1 MERIKQKLLTIILI
15 VIVGIVGYQA
25 YVMAAETYGRWAGAR
40 VPFYSNGVRIYCREH
55 HNGWAYG
62 SGADTGNTYQCTGE
76 YRTLD
81 HGANGFAYYVS
92 RVGFAQGGGYA
103 DSVQTLIWNNSGAS
117 QGSTILNMNSNF
129 VGWFEGYNGINFGN
143 IGASNENLKDGD
155 PGYTTMLTKN
165 ETTLSS
171 YVSDYTTKVAE
182 IFPDNFFSKTYVN
195 NGKNYVPAESSQTQN
210 TNDFIENEFETS
222 KEELKKIDDK
232 YFPLIN
238 ISNDKNTNKKTYDY
252 NTFRNIIDQKQ
263 IDWKNITTAEK
274 EKLIEDCLKDFGVYW
289 IPEEENEKSQI
300 GTKIMQEVRELL
312 SSPNIKET
320 LKNEYKVDEKE
331 IDEIANKIEFIKEEL
346 KVKNFLKSD
355 EGLKETTSGEY
366 AWNVYEENIA
376 VPEAER
382 SNNKDKIS
390 EMENFAKLALKCSA
404 MNGTG
409 YDVPSIQTDNGNI
422 VAGASSTDA
431 TNMLQM
437 PKETVYK
444 DGMDDSRLWY
454 YMYYLLDKTK
464 IVDKY
469 DEKTIKDMQQKFPK
483 ADQEEIREK
492 RVFEYAEATAY
503 AIAEQGAVTQVIED
517 YIATKCTS
525 QMTTSGNIADIEV
538 EEIDLFLKH
547 NKAAESTELKNA
559 KEDLKQHRDFT
570 NLNDDDWDSVVN
582 DIEKI
587 LKNEA
592 FKSELKD
599 ELGNNSNVPY
609 NDKTIHDEAE
619 NIAYEIQQQQ
629 YDGASEDSD
638 KITEISFEEY
648 KYLYELFK
656 LYQHFYNMDKAGN
669 SNEIKNYSNGTN
681 VEKLEKHLNTYWDDG
696 IGSLYR
702 EQNEKGEWVNKTKL
716 VATHKWGEV
725 KTEVKTNVYGEKVII
740 YTNTNI
746 NRSSTE
752 GLEGKNDKGGATL
765 WKYVED
771 DDITKDGKIEPK
783 TETLK
788 DAQGKE
794 QKYYTGSGFYYED
807 DQNATVA
814 LFDGLLCMQENS
826 GSANC
831 IGTNNNHVKDEEI
844 LKKYA
849 EYFYNNAH
857 PTAGKTGG
865 WGTELCKIIDDR
877 YKDLADIIRNPFE
890 QYEDGTY
897 KHPEIVELLK
907 TVKFGGTAGDKAG
920 KDITS
925 QDYLQANL
933 YDRLQVIF
941 TAYEKQV
948 KKIAGETTAAEA
960 LWGDGSFNLVNLG
973 ERDSLDIRY
982 STTTW
987 EAARVYQWL
996 KKVPNPTT
1004 EPGVT
1009 NMDKIAGQVKVDDS
1023 NANVY
1028 IDSAKGKYLIGPYT
1042 LNYATITLNNEQI
1055 LGVQGFDLKLDILKK
1070 DGTTE
1075 TKTLTR
1081 GDGAD
1086 QYKLVT
1092 KDNSTKKVKVGGKI
1106 VSVPKSGSPFYIELD
1121 KSVKGNGEIL
1131 TENDTFSFSLDY
1143 KFLDKIEAVVHFLR
1157 DCTRSNDAA
1166 NPTSPDWQ
1174 WSSSHPQ
1181 RLVAITFSQTWDEEK
1196 FSTETKTREYDF
1208 KLRKID
1214 KDTRVGVND
1223 GKFVAAAKYKNVK
1236 TGNTAYFDL
1245 ETRTQNLGS
1254 NFSDVVNKAK
1264 QGQAKTYISASQPE
1278 GDGWILW
1285 NDIPDSI
1292 AEIERDEKG
1301 NAVLSSME
1309 DKQWTLECVEVQE
1322 TEAPNGY
1329 RIPTKEELEIPEG
1342 YNTQD
1347 NVNNSYTISI
1357 PKNSSRE
1364 LTWAEPSVPKEYN
1377 IPFKKIDNKQQAIK
1391 NLNLEYW
1398 FADLTVDYGSWASQ
1412 DWKYGP
1418 GKRHT
1423 VNTGDSG
1430 KANFVNDMYGD
1441 AILLVIEEKPTGGY
1455 GYQYFKK
1462 IAIVYSATRGTDSAN
1477 IKFLNYSDISK
1488 NETAK
1493 KNLDN
1498 WINKEE
1504 KVEIDKHTWSNGV
1517 LFIED
1522 KSGNV
1527 TDATNKVTT
1536 KEGKGIYL
1544 NSKTTQQEVNGEL
1557 ITITNDEIPPYDLE
1571 LFKFETGGEYNTNL
1585 AGTKFRVSITI
1596 GANKEA
1602 AYEKEIEVKEIDENG
1617 KKVYVAKADG
1627 IRVYGDNLALHI
1639 QETYTKPGFESK
1651 LTVKTIALIYKAE
1664 VENGKAKL
1672 TILENT
1678 PNEKVF
1684 VSDTSKLPDGLK
1696 GGSAITIN
1704 NNSSI
1709 HIGIDNTPVP
1719 HYLKFFKVDDNGKPL
1734 EGATF
1739 TLANKNPT
1747 EEGFDDSN
1755 ILGTATSGKDGYME
1769 FAVPSEAKG
1778 ASKDYTLYLY
1788 EESSGEG
1795 HLYSDTNKEHP
1806 ITIKYSYVAGADSIT
1821 NLSIM
1826 HNGQNLASN
1835 NTTLHCQQ
1843 EEQTKED
1850 GTKVTVNS
1858 MKNNGYIFDFGKLNE
1873 IFKLINKAVPY
1884 SLEWEKVEDTT
1895 DTPLGNAKFEVSIV
1909 QGIGSDKNNENK
1921 TDVIKEIAE
1930 SLNNGNSDN
1939 ILRKGISFAQY
1950 KNGDNKADIK
1960 NLGRIQ
1966 GEGEQA
1972 KQQGQN
1978 IVSSDEENTR
1988 GKVSVDNIVTYG
2000 DCYAFIKEVQ
2010 TDGTHQLIPDIIIV
2024 HYTIKEGETTP
2035 TWLDDIYVYT
2045 PASNGQEA
2053 TVKSYSRKA
2062 GTITYTDSNS
2072 KVYEN
2077 VSKEGN
2083 TLKIIN
2089 NKAPYALEINKIN
2102 ALSNTGIQNVQF
2114 EAIIR
2119 HKDKNGDPKEI
2130 PLATTV
2136 EDGKITIKDIFEY
2149 SENDDDLI
2157 TLELYEK
2164 VPEGFLGYDK
2174 AGKHK
2179 LLFVA
2184 DYIKKA
2190 PAGDEGKLIQ
2200 KSGYVVL
2207 VNTEKTEENNVENF
2221 IKIAGDKTS
2230 EKFAFT
2236 ISEEGQGDNNS
2247 STHTV
2252 TVPNI
2257 PTYSLQ
2263 AIKKELFNGV
2273 LMDVDPTGI
2282 KFTGKIRKGGIDNGN
2297 GEILQYGQPYT
2308 GTEELDPSKFTVEL
2322 KKIDKNNGNIIV
2334 VSADGIDT
2342 HSEFF
2347 DENGKL
2353 KDNTQP
2359 QTFTL
2364 VLEEEGTGKY
2374 AIEHPIEIEYT
2385 CQPNATDGTWTT
2397 EYKKVKFDGK
2407 TKEITKDEQGAT
2419 TVLIDSYELVIM
2431 VDKDGHLILVNIPKF
2446 EPIQILLQKKDEDG
2460 NLVDGITFK
2469 GSIEELGGKYKDGE
2483 ITIKGEENHKQEF
2496 EATTGTETAPDGN
2509 QYNGVAVIKDVKLS
2523 GNVKLTITE
2532 EKWAEDA
2539 QNKTP
2544 LDFPKGPIEITGLYI
2559 EEYKQDN
2566 VTYRKLTVPNGKLKV
2581 KVGEN
2586 GEEKEIDINNPKSSE
2601 ESDFDI
2607 TFSTDKNVTTFYITN
2622 KYKRYNLADN
2632 DEDQDDTPPP
2642 FPDKVIRDVQG
2653 NDTVYKNEDKRIQ
2666 FKGTI
2671 TDSNG
2676 EVLQEDVKVTFEKK
2690 ATQNGG
2696 SKVSIDA
2703 IGIKGSISGE
2713 GKEFK
2718 LVLNEN
2724 TGDEPITVI
2733 YTCTYDS
2740 SLELFTARI
2749 IGYEYKGVRYNKKEK
2764 PLESP
2769 IKADIVP
2776 GRVDDDGSLI
2786 NYNKLYIPITK
2797 YDEKGKLVNGVVFKG
2812 TIEYPKDEN
2821 GKPTKYG
2828 EDGKTAW
2835 EFETV
2840 TGGQYYNFEKAK
2852 METAPDG
2859 VAVIPV
2865 PYEMDGD
2872 FVVTITNEYWG
2883 TKDGDKWTTTKSES
2897 GMPEGQPYDLEFM
2910 TVDAEIKGFKVE
2922 KKTVDEWKTESKLL
2936 LNGKEVKYELKED
2949 AQQNE
2954 AINVAKYDYITVDED
2969 GHIKFVND
2977 EIRYNLDKSASPTT
2991 EDLFDGGKLWVS
3003 STGEV
3008 TQVKDGIYFTG
3019 YIKDKDGKILQQGQP
3034 TNVEQPDKNKF
3045 TVGLNSEGRITATG
3059 ILGEISGNQDTE
3071 FYFVL
3076 QELAGEKGQPLEIT
3090 VIYTSVYNKQN
3101 RTFDIKIKGYE
3112 YNGKRYNIEQNSNNN
3127 EQDKFEQIVAGHV
3140 WHKTTNT
3147 KTTTR
3152 YLINVLETSIPLM
3165 KYEEAKKSDGGQQIL
3180 RNGIQFTGKVEA
3192 VEEINGENGQNGYKV
3207 KQNTE
3212 GKEISQYFKVVTGE
3226 KQKDINGN
3234 NCKDPKT
3241 GIEYPAYDGVAT
3253 IYGITKDYVGKVRIT
3268 ITEEKWKDGKQL
3280 SADENDVNFVDDII
3294 EIIVDVKE
3302 EKEADGT
3309 KKLVVDY
3316 GQNLTWDTYSKNET
3330 TENSVSTTE
3339 GKELKDIVDEVI
3351 KSKNGSSKTTETYK
3365 TQTND
3370 EFTSALLDI
3379 DTYNNENKQDD
3390 VIGIKIVNEVKTYDI
3405 EIPKVVEKT
3414 ENGKKT
3420 YRALTPEEA
3429 AELRFTAKIYD
3440 STYQENGQ
3448 NNKPIQELD
3457 ENHVKVV
3464 VLDKEG
3470 NEIKAGEQKDSN
3482 NNNQE
3487 TKSVVRVSGIRGSI
3501 QGENLTL
3508 VLHEEESGGIQKI
3521 EKDIQ
3526 VTYKYTNNEADKDGK
3541 PELLTFKDPNVT
3553 SGNGNGIID
3562 VKQIDKQNGK
3572 EQYKETNDT
3581 KNPNL
3586 VVTDDGVAIV
3596 QKQKEATLV
3605 IKKVKKVKDAN
3616 GIEVEEPVSGIKFTI
3631 RVCGKCEHECD
3642 KDPEKCIC
3650 GNECDKC
3657 KTLEATSNGDGIAEF
3672 KGITETG
3679 DVKVVILKEEWA
3691 TENGV
3696 STEAEKAGNDKIEF
3710 IKEPVVISGIE
3721 IKKGT
3726 NSDGNNGNTNTVDY
3740 SKAKVE
3746 ESKTTEGE
3754 TDDKASSH
3762 VSIDKDFGMQIVFK
3776 NDTATYDLDVFDSK
3790 VTNYNGT
3797 IEKVLKDVTFEAVIT
3812 KHKEGAPDVTLSN
3825 DDSTF
3830 NLNDYYER
3838 NEKAQEKLQYIG
3850 PFGIDTDGKIK
3861 VKGIKGTIAK
3871 QVQANAEAQAQQAQ
3885 TNDAETNGTYDVI
3898 LREVSSNRSPN
3909 SEETT
3914 DGEKPEEIK
3923 RPIIKIVY
3931 EATCTTDEKG
3941 DCKFA
3946 TKVKEYIW
3954 KDGDK
3959 THKYSVPDKKETVE
3973 VEAADEEPAVNL
3985 QANGSVANGKTVE
3998 LKNSESFGEVL
4009 YIHENGKVSLINT
4022 EKYPVA
4028 INLKKV
4034 DSNGNPVSGIKF
4046 TGKVIA
4052 LLNATDETLI
4062 PKEEIT
4068 DPSEGK
4074 LKQKKIEFEFGENS
4088 NTDKQNTNSGITDT
4102 DGVAL
4107 LEIPEDEIFNYEGEI
4122 EVVITNEEWVESTNK
4137 PVLGFPKEPF
4147 AITGLTLKT
4156 DPQTHKSKIVYGDVK
4171 VEKCDDKGNK
4181 VENGESAY
4189 KDKVKTYSTEE
4200 GKATLGISVENPILD
4215 YDLDLG
4221 YKVLKHGD
4229 TIVPLKEGVGF
4240 KAEVFK
4246 TKPTE
4251 ENQKGD
4257 SQPEVVLN
4265 SQDGGIEIDATQGK
4279 ITAKGIK
4286 GDITGSGIQLV
4297 LTETSSEH
4305 NVKPMEI
4312 TIVYD
4317 YNPDGKPEEKPIIKE
4332 YKWKE
4337 KQENGE
4343 EKEITYKVPQ
4353 DGAKDETG
4361 EEAKNTQIGNMI
4373 YTNYNQSVGIINE
4386 VIPNPLDIQI
4396 EKIDSNGAT
4405 VAGIKFEGRIV
4416 ALDDQGQE
4424 RKDESG
4430 KTIEKK
4436 FTTTIT
4442 NEDGTTESLEW
4453 ITTDSEGIAR
4463 LHLTEE
4469 EVNQFAGKVKIEI
4482 SKEAWSTD
4490 ERDPLSVEPENRTPL
4505 DFIGGTVEITGKK
4518 IKVEADSTSSIEN
4531 DGEVTVKIKNG
4542 DTDVTEQY
4550 KDRVDAKAPG
4560 AISVSMK
4567 NNINR
4572 YNLMNIF
4579 DKKVIIVNNQEV
4591 AIPEGI
4597 EFTGKIFTDENTK
4610 YYYTDENNEKKEI
4623 DSSEYDVSVGFSQ
4636 TLEEL
4641 TGNNIDE
4648 NAQIK
4653 KGSISAAGINGNIV
4667 GANIKL
4673 IIPEQKTLDYIIP
4686 EKIIVE
4692 YDCSYHNGKFETKIN
4707 KRGLDKNNNDI
4718 IDSGEEITVEDNQE
4732 AVLQEEVV
4740 RTGVEIPIKKVD
4752 QQGNPVQGIKFTGY
4766 VISDSKNSKEEG
4778 VAFEVTTNE
4787 NGIATIELK
4796 ADYSDKNN
4804 IKDEIKDKNLLGH
4817 FNVVIEKEEWADNAE
4832 SVWRAIPGNEHRILR
4847 FVANNTTI
4855 QGFDM
4860 QEAISENAVI
4870 RTISFNEATC
4880 ENEHVNVDKNTV
4892 TVNVDNPDL
4901 TYDIPFIKTDEL
4913 ITEENKD
4920 KVNRLENIRFHAMI
4934 ESGND
4939 KQDFYPETGKDGM
4952 FTLDDIHVFSNG
4964 ETPVTLTLQELPADD
4979 LSVQILEKPIVVT
4992 YKTEV
4997 NYETGK
5003 VTIKDVKIV
5012 EDGIEKDADSVN
5024 NQATDEANN
5033 TDKTVDYMKVTFGE
5047 GEEAKEYNLFDIV
5060 NRPTI
5065 VITLDKKVRVN
5076 GNDDNNIKDVIEE
5089 IGFTGFVTTNPGKF
5103 GIQTTT
5109 DESGKIQYTVTK
5121 DTFEANL
5128 NPSMLKDN
5136 NSSDTI
5142 YFSGTTK
5149 NGKLEIPGIK
5159 FYDKQI
5165 YVIFKEYF
5173 INDKKPSSMKCSD
5186 EVMVASFNRKLGN
5199 KEATSTSS
5207 ENVTFTNM
5215 DPVNISI
5222 QVINEAIN
5230 YKVNLKKVD
5239 SDDKNRAVNYKNAKF
5254 TITLKELGEM
5264 NNTKEEYTES
5274 EDTVTL
5280 VFNGN
5285 GEINKDSSTKLP
5297 SKYIVGAELVTEN
5310 NGQKHISLEVNKF
5323 GDNLQLVVTEEQAP
5337 TGYDKYDGDIVIN
5350 YSTSDPGETQEK
5362 TNITVKGTVGQN
5374 ITTTTGSDNGELSL
5388 TFELPNAPSSYPL
5401 EFYKKSKD
5409 DSTNINGVHFQIL
5422 FMDKE
5427 GTRILED
5434 KGQIFTSVQGK
5445 VSIPNVDKYGT
5456 YYMIVKE
5463 TDTPEDV
5470 VRLEGYHIIEVTA
5483 NIGQKPILKYKGTF
5497 VEGENKNAIDN
5508 EEQIKQIL
5516 EKAKKH
5522 VENNFA
5528 GLTNN
5533 EGEVDENGIVTK
5545 EGFFVDNTNGAD
5557 KLYFTIKNE
5566 TSAKY
5571 DINISKK
5578 DKSDKNK
5585 NLSGAEFDLY
5595 LVKANEDYASSTN
5608 LLKYSDNPDENDRHK
5623 VTDSS
5628 GRISIK
5634 DLGYIEE
5641 HYSKNTY
5648 TEEEIKAIEN
5658 GTSSENLDD
5667 MLKLV
5672 LVETKPPKDYKSE
5685 FKRIEITYYT
5695 HDGKD
5700 IKIIKI
5706 EAFDE
5711 KGNKLN
5717 NVESNVNYVDKND
5730 KKESEINLEVYNT
5743 KKTEIP
5749 LQIKKVYY
5757 TEEFV
5762 DEEQEKKK
5770 GINDASGQKK
5780 RVEYPLANAKFSGV
5794 VYEEDSVEDG
5804 EPFEVITDKDGIAKI
5819 EDIYV
5824 EGKIKIIIN
5833 EVSAPTGFN
5842 VLPQT
5847 TIECTVNGTKLENCT
5862 ISAND
5867 VASVDEVDGTNQI
5880 TMIEDDDTPYTVEL
5894 GGFVWEDRPT
5904 TTSAK
5909 GDGGYTAEQDN
5920 KFVSTEGLYDENN
5933 EDNQLAQDVLIK
5945 TVDKDGKTINPVGED
5960 GKISDTDKAQI
5971 KDGIIVN
5978 LYKYSDGTLV
5988 KQTTTNDTGRF
5999 SFKDLDPFEKYYITF
6014 TMCGKYNY
6022 EDYENVKFLVK
6033 SATKGEDGK
6042 YTFEQTDS
6050 VKTIKDAIEQETKK
6064 GIAQQGKS
6072 EEEIKAEGKAK
6083 SIDEISNEY
6092 KWKQN
6097 SKAVL
6102 DEPNNNNNDKN
6113 TAIATQTKVYSN
6125 EKNDN
6130 NPTGAGRQAYP
6141 IYDQFIL
6148 SDSTTSGADAAIIY
6162 EGSGQKDEEDITQ
6175 DYTLNKN
6182 DKQLIFYALDPIHD
6196 YINLGIIERTK
6207 FGLRLEKFVEEIKV
6221 QTSKNYTYHYGEKAQ
6236 GSMYT
6241 LNINQADLSVLKD
6254 IEVTYK
6260 IVISREEIAEGT
6272 VKSIADYYNSDLLD
6286 FESCSVVVPKD
6297 GGTTSINIQKVENK
6311 PEENNTQCAYVDKE
6325 FGIKLVPVQYMEKSG
6340 SEAGNLKKDETA
6352 NTGRVII
6359 NLNQDI
6365 KGNNITVFVK
6375 YKYQKVNGGDKFID
6389 SNGKLFGKIQS
6400 VGSEY
6405 VTLGVAEILD
6415 SISTNGRKDANSTN
6429 GDLDKKFKT
6438 TYQSSFPEFYALTTD
6453 SDGPVAPNEEQYY
6466 EILSHKYDK
6475 DRDEDTAPAIK
6486 VLIADPSNRKI
6497 SGQVFDDEN
6506 KNGIKDNGEVG
6517 IGGIKVVAMNESNQP
6532 IKETMT
6538 LTEKQD
6544 DKEIGSYEITGV
6556 PEGKYHLEFT
6566 YGNENTILPKLY
6578 EVSDDDNTENVG
6590 DSDEHNINKA
6600 TGINDV
6606 ETVDGKEYHRYNDRS
6621 YNGLEYES
6629 TAKYPS
6635 QVTDQSKV
6643 SKDSEFWYKDEARQD
6658 TVYSDAE
6665 DNSDQRTQADKTLN
6679 EYGANGKA
6687 KGTAENPKYLMN
6699 NEKAELLYSYRGT
6712 NIVGEYLEKLVE
6724 NAVTAATEEFKI
6736 NIADSEETY
6745 YDYNGTE
6752 GKEGVY
6758 TDKNGNVIGNSNAQI
6773 NFGIKPR
6780 AMTNLKVDKV
6790 VKDIKIYTSAG
6801 NTDVDASYD
6810 GNKPVGTVG
6819 RVQWLPGNT
6828 ETGSRGYIWIQR
6840 SDEEI
6845 VGAKLQITYEIV
6857 VRDESGE
6864 STEDEEVTIVDYV
6877 QTGMTFDKEFNEENR
6892 NWNLA
6897 NAKTTIEGANKA
6909 SIISD
6914 TFGDTIKGTNGDI
6927 KISNKIDL
6935 TNVST
6940 VATRDIELKHE
6951 NGNVHYSD
6959 PVEITLTKTLNGY
6972 SNTDI
6977 DAYTNYVEV
6986 IQTATPKLA
6995 RKDEKSIPGNFDP
7008 QKETTVNGSIG
7019 AIGNLKSLTTKDLIS
7034 REITEVPYDGQ
7045 VPDDYVNERI
7055 RLERDTAKAL
7065 ETVSITAETGENR
7078 DTTYYILAFAI
7089 IAVFATGVGVIVT
7102 KVIKKK

>member
-25 YVMAAETYGRWAGAR
+25 YVMAAETYGRWAGAH

-62 SGADTGNTYQCTGE
+62 SGSDAGNTYQCTGE

-92 RVGFAQGGGYA
+92 RVGFAQGGGYG

-143 IGASNENLKDGD
+143 IGASNENLQNGD
-155 PGYTTMLTKN
+155 PGYTAMLAKN
-165 ETTLSS
+165 ETTLSA

-182 IFPDNFFSKTYVN
+182 MFPDNFFSKTYVN
-195 NGKNYVPAESSQTQN
+195 NGKNYVPTESSQTQN
-210 TNDFIENEFETS
+210 TNDFIENEFNAS
-222 KEELKKIDDK
+222 KEELKNIEEN
-232 YFPLIN
+232 YFSSIRK
-238 ISNDKNTNKKTYDY
+238 DNTNKKTYDY
-252 NTFRNIIDQKQ
+252 NNFRNIIDNKP

-274 EKLIEDCLKDFGVYW
+274 EQLIEDCLNEFGVYW
-289 IPEEENEKSQI
+289 IPEEEDEKSQI

-312 SSPNIKET
+312 SSPNIEET
-320 LKNEYKVDEKE
+320 LKNEYKVPDNEIKE
-331 IDEIANKIEFIKEEL
+331 VTNKIEFIKEEL

-366 AWNVYEENIA
+366 TWNVYAENIK
-376 VPEAER
+376 VPEEEQE
-382 SNNKDKIS
+382 SYPKDKDKIS
-390 EMENFAKLALKCSA
+390 EMQRFASLALKCSA
-404 MNGTG
+404 MNGSA
-409 YDVPSIQTDNGNI
+409 YDVPSIKTDNGNI
-422 VAGASSTDA
+422 IPGASATDA
-431 TNMLQM
+431 TSMLQV
-437 PKETVYK
+437 PNETDYK
-444 DGMDDSRLWY
+444 DGLDDSRLWY

-469 DEKTIKDMQQKFPK
+469 DSKTIEEMKSKFTGQ
-483 ADQEEIREK
+483 DQEGIREK

-559 KEDLKQHRDFT
+559 KEDLKQHKDFRT
-570 NLNDDDWDSVVN
+570 LNDDDWDSVVN

-592 FKSELKD
+592 FKNELKG
-599 ELGNNSNVPY
+599 ELGNSKNVPY
-609 NDKTIHDEAE
+609 NDRTIHDEAE

-629 YDGASEDSD
+629 YDGANEDND
-638 KITEISFEEY
+638 KITEISYEEY
-648 KYLYELFK
+648 KYLYELYK
-656 LYQHFYNMDKAGN
+656 LYQHLTNIQNNLKN
-669 SNEIKNYSNGTN
+669 SNQEK
-681 VEKLEKHLNTYWDDG
+681 KLESYTNNIEAHLNKYWDDG
-696 IGSLYR
+696 IGTLLRDKDSKTN
-702 EQNEKGEWVNKTKL
+702 QWVNKTKL
-716 VATHKWGEV
+716 P
-725 KTEVKTNVYGEKVII
+725 KTNPNDQQPVKCELKTTPYGEKVIMF
-740 YTNTNI
+740 THTGI
-746 NRSSTE
+746 NGSKDNPE
-752 GLEGKNDKGGATL
+752 GRII
-765 WKYVED
+765 WKFAED
-771 DDITKDGKIEPK
+771 DEIKADGKIQPK
-783 TETLK
+783 TDK
-788 DAQGKE
+788 DDQN
-794 QKYYTGSGFYYED
+794 YCSDCFYYED
-807 DQNATVA
+807 DPNATVA
-814 LFDGLLCMQENS
+814 MFDNLLCMQDSTATCVSGYSGNGENQKLRTYVRNFWQAS
-826 GSANC
+826 E
-831 IGTNNNHVKDEEI
+831 NNSSLESC
-844 LKKYA
+844 L
-849 EYFYNNAH
+849 
-857 PTAGKTGG
+857 GG
-865 WGTELCKIIDDR
+865 LCNEIDDR
-877 YKDLADIIRNPFE
+877 YQDLADIIRNPFDK
-890 QYEDGTY
+890 YADGTY

-907 TVKFGGTAGDKAG
+907 ADGNK
-920 KDITS
+920 ITE
-925 QDYLQANL
+925 ANYSTMSL
-933 YDRLQVIF
+933 YNRLQKIF

-1023 NANVY
+1023 KANVY

-1081 GDGAD
+1081 GDGTD

-1092 KDNSTKKVKVGGKI
+1092 KNNSTKKVKVGGKI

-1121 KSVKGNGEIL
+1121 KGVKGEGEIL

-1157 DCTRSNDAA
+1157 DCTRANDAA
-1166 NPTSPDWQ
+1166 KPTSPDWQ

-1208 KLRKID
+1208 KLRKVD

-1236 TGNTAYFDL
+1236 NGNIAYFDL
-1245 ETRTQNLGS
+1245 ETRTQNLGN

-1285 NDIPDSI
+1285 NDIPESI

-1329 RIPTKEELEIPEG
+1329 RIPTKDELEVPTE
-1342 YNTQD
+1342 YTKQD
-1347 NVNNSYTISI
+1347 SNGSYTISI

-1364 LTWAEPSVPKEYN
+1364 ITWAEPSVPKEYN
-1377 IPFKKIDNKQQAIK
+1377 IPFKKIDNKQQPIK

-1418 GKRHT
+1418 GNRHT
-1423 VNTGDSG
+1423 VNTGNTG

-1462 IAIVYSATRGTDSAN
+1462 IAIVYSATRGTDNAD
-1477 IKFLNYSDISK
+1477 IKFLKYDEIN
-1488 NETAK
+1488 NQTAK

-1504 KVEIDKHTWSNGV
+1504 KVEINKHSWSDGV

-1527 TDATNKVTT
+1527 TNANNKVKTQQ
-1536 KEGKGIYL
+1536 GNGIYL

-1602 AYEKEIEVKEIDENG
+1602 AYEKEIEVKEINENG

-1627 IRVYGDNLALHI
+1627 IRIYGDNLALHI

-1739 TLANKNPT
+1739 TLANKDPKAEDFN
-1747 EEGFDDSN
+1747 DSN

-1826 HNGQNLASN
+1826 HNGQDLTSN
-1835 NTTLHCQQ
+1835 NKTLHCQQ
-1843 EEQTKED
+1843 IEQTKED

-1921 TDVIKEIAE
+1921 TEIIKRIAE
-1930 SLNNGNSDN
+1930 SLNNNGNGN
-1939 ILRKGISFAQY
+1939 LPNGISFAQY
-1950 KNGDNKADIK
+1950 KNGEQKLDIK
-1960 NLGRIQ
+1960 NLGKLQ
-1966 GEGEQA
+1966 GEGDQA
-1972 KQQGQN
+1972 KQQGQE
-1978 IVSSDEENTR
+1978 IVSSDDENTR

-2045 PASNGQEA
+2045 PAANGQEA
-2053 TVKSYSRKA
+2053 KVQSYSRKA

-2102 ALSNTGIQNVQF
+2102 ALSGKGIKEVQF

-2164 VPEGFLGYDK
+2164 VPEGYQYYDK
-2174 AGKHK
+2174 TNKHK
-2179 LLFVA
+2179 LLWVA

-2190 PAGDEGKLIQ
+2190 PSGEEGKLQQ
-2200 KSGYVVL
+2200 KTGYVVL

-2221 IKIAGDKTS
+2221 IKIAGGDSK

-2236 ISEEGQGDNNS
+2236 ISEQGQNNGQTDNNS

-2263 AIKKELFNGV
+2263 AIKKELFDGV
-2273 LMDVDPTGI
+2273 LKDVDTTGI
-2282 KFTGKIRKGGIDNGN
+2282 TFTGKIRKGGIDTSE
-2297 GEILQYGQPYT
+2297 EILQYGQPYT
-2308 GTEELDPSKFTVEL
+2308 GTEELDPNKFTVEL
-2322 KKIDKNNGNIIV
+2322 KKINKDGQDVIV

-2342 HSEFF
+2342 HKEFF
-2347 DENGKL
+2347 DDNGNL
-2353 KDNTQP
+2353 KDNSQP

-2385 CQPNATDGTWTT
+2385 CQPDKENGTWTT
-2397 EYKKVKFDGK
+2397 EYKKVKFGEK
-2407 TKEITKDEQGAT
+2407 TVEINKDEQGAT
-2419 TVLIDSYELVIM
+2419 TVLIDTEEAGIM
-2431 VDKDGHLILVNIPKF
+2431 VDKEGHLILVNKYEP

-2460 NLVDGITFK
+2460 NLVDGIQFK
-2469 GSIEELGGKYKDGE
+2469 GTIEQTEQTYKDAKGQ
-2483 ITIKGEENHKQEF
+2483 TINVTNENKAKVDF
-2496 EATTGTETAPDGN
+2496 DATTGTETAPDGN
-2509 QYNGVAVIKDVKLS
+2509 KYNGVAVIENVKLS

-2532 EKWAEDA
+2532 EKWSDSAE
-2539 QNKTP
+2539 NKTP
-2544 LDFPKGPIEITGLYI
+2544 LDFPKESIEITGLYI
-2559 EEYKQDN
+2559 KEYMQDN
-2566 VTYRKLTVPNGKLKV
+2566 KVYRKLTVPDGKLKV
-2581 KVGEN
+2581 KVGE

-2607 TFSTDKNVTTFYITN
+2607 TFSTDENVTTFYITN
-2622 KYKRYNLADN
+2622 KYKRYNLDDN
-2632 DEDQDDTPPP
+2632 GEENDSTPPP

-2653 NDTVYKNEDKRIQ
+2653 NDTVYKNEDKKIQ
-2666 FKGTI
+2666 FKGTV

-2676 EVLQEDVKVTFEKK
+2676 EVLQKDVKVTFEKK
-2690 ATQNGG
+2690 ETQNTDG
-2696 SKVSIDA
+2696 SQESRVSIDA

-2733 YTCTYDS
+2733 YTCTYNS
-2740 SLELFTARI
+2740 SSDEFTAKI
-2749 IGYEYKGVRYNKKEK
+2749 IGYEYNGIRYNKDDKKDNNDKKE
-2764 PLESP
+2764 
-2769 IKADIVP
+2769 DIVP
-2776 GRVDDDGSLI
+2776 GRVDNDGSLVNK
-2786 NYNKLYIPITK
+2786 NYLYIPITK

-2821 GKPTKYG
+2821 GKPTKYLEG
-2828 EDGKTAW
+2828 GKTEI
-2835 EFETV
+2835 EFTTV
-2840 TGGQYYNFEKAK
+2840 TGGQYYDFEEDK
-2852 METAPDG
+2852 MKTAPDG

-2865 PYEMDGD
+2865 PYEMNGE
-2872 FVVTITNEYWG
+2872 FVVKITDEYWG
-2883 TKDGDKWTTTKSES
+2883 TKTNDVWTTTK
-2897 GMPEGQPYDLEFM
+2897 GQMPEDAPYDLEFM
-2910 TVDAEIKGFKVE
+2910 NVNATIEGFSV
-2922 KKTVDEWKTESKLL
+2922 KKETVDELKVESKLL
-2936 LNGKEVKYELKED
+2936 YNGKEVKYELKED

-2954 AINVAKYDYITVDED
+2954 AINVNAIDYIDVDKD

-2977 EIRYNLDKSASPTT
+2977 EIRYNLDDSTKPV
-2991 EDLFDGGKLWVS
+2991 FDKKVVKDSLGN
-3003 STGEV
+3003 EV
-3008 TQVKDGIYFTG
+3008 QIKDGIKFTG
-3019 YIKDKDGKILQQGQP
+3019 YITDKDGNTLQQGQP
-3034 TNVEQPDKNKF
+3034 MSDKTNGEENSEQEKLDKSKF
-3045 TVGLNSEGRITATG
+3045 TVGFDEEGRIVARG
-3059 ILGEISGNQDTE
+3059 ILGEISGNDKE
-3071 FYFVL
+3071 FYLVL
-3076 QELAGEKGQPLEIT
+3076 QELEDGKGQVAEIT
-3090 VIYTSVYNKQN
+3090 LIYTSKYNKDTRQ
-3101 RTFDIKIKGYE
+3101 FDISVLGYKYGNEE
-3112 YNGKRYNIEQNSNNN
+3112 YRYGENN
-3127 EQDKFEQIVAGHV
+3127 EEKEKDTNEYFAGLV
-3140 WHKTTNT
+3140 WINT
-3147 KTTTR
+3147 KEDKTQER
-3152 YLINVLETSIPLM
+3152 VLMNILETSIPLI
-3165 KYEEAKKSDGGQQIL
+3165 KYEVDHEENGNKEHDKSL
-3180 RNGIQFTGKVEA
+3180 VNGIEFKGKVEA
-3192 VEEINGENGQNGYKV
+3192 IEEDKNSSISGSGNNGKTYKV
-3207 KQNTE
+3207 KQKD
-3212 GKEISQYFKVVTGE
+3212 GQDISQEFTVVTGE
-3226 KQKDINGN
+3226 KQKDKNSK
-3234 NCKDPKT
+3234 NCVNPKT
-3241 GIEYPAYDGVAT
+3241 GEEYPAYDGVAT
-3253 IYGITKDYVGKVRIT
+3253 IYGITEDYVGKVRIT
-3268 ITEEKWKDGKQL
+3268 ITEEKWKTGKDL
-3280 SADENDVNFVDDII
+3280 STKDKQVQFPEDII
-3294 EIIVDVKE
+3294 EVIVDVKKE
-3302 EKEADGT
+3302 EGDKKEP
-3309 KKLVVDY
+3309 KLVVDY
-3316 GQNLTWDTYSKNET
+3316 SNLEWHTYKKGENGEAQNGTDTTANYKAK
-3330 TENSVSTTE
+3330 TENNTQANSKYNVDLIQKVDMPQNSNT
-3339 GKELKDIVDEVI
+3339 GNNKEV
-3351 KSKNGSSKTTETYK
+3351 
-3365 TQTND
+3365 QQND
-3370 EFTSALLDI
+3370 G
-3379 DTYNNENKQDD
+3379 
-3390 VIGIKIVNEVKTYDI
+3390 VIGIVVNNPEKTYEID
-3405 EIPKVVEKT
+3405 IPKVVEESKEDST
-3414 ENGKKT
+3414 KS
-3420 YRALTPEEA
+3420 YRALKPEEA
-3429 AELRFTAKIYD
+3429 EELKFEAKIMGTD
-3440 STYQENGQ
+3440 TSENSTPLQSTNDLID
-3448 NNKPIQELD
+3448 PIQ
-3457 ENHVKVV
+3457 VKVV
-3464 VLDKEG
+3464 VLDEQG
-3470 NEIKAGEQKDSN
+3470 NVVEKSNEQENGDKANAKK
-3482 NNNQE
+3482 
-3487 TKSVVRVSGIRGSI
+3487 TKSVIRVSGIRGTI
-3501 QGENLTL
+3501 TGENLKL
-3508 VLHEEESGGIQKI
+3508 VLHEQESGGIQKI
-3521 EKDIQ
+3521 DKDIE
-3526 VTYKYTNNEADKDGK
+3526 VSYKYQPSSETDSSKAV
-3541 PELLTFKDPNVT
+3541 PELIKFKDPNVT
-3553 SGNGNGIID
+3553 SSNGSNENGEID
-3562 VKQIDKQNGK
+3562 VKNAENG
-3572 EQYKETNDT
+3572 QTSNSTDYKETNDS

-3586 VVTDDGVAIV
+3586 VVTDDGEVAIV
-3596 QKQKEATLV
+3596 QKLKEATLV

-3616 GIEVEEPVSGIKFTI
+3616 GNEVEEPVSGIKFTI
-3631 RVCGKCEHECD
+3631 RVCGECKEDCGNDPAKCSCDEKCE
-3642 KDPEKCIC
+3642 KCNTI
-3650 GNECDKC
+3650 
-3657 KTLEATSNGDGIAEF
+3657 EATTNDDGIATFDKIEQ
-3672 KGITETG
+3672 TG

-3691 TENGV
+3691 SENEQNG
-3696 STEAEKAGNDKIEF
+3696 EKEGDDKIEF
-3710 IKEPVVISGIE
+3710 IKDPVVISGIKIE
-3721 IKKGT
+3721 NGT
-3726 NSDGNNGNTNTVDY
+3726 NSNDNNGNKNKIDY
-3740 SKAKVE
+3740 TKAKVE
-3746 ESKTTEGE
+3746 GDNANSNVEFAEVDG
-3754 TDDKASSH
+3754 
-3762 VSIDKDFGMQIVFK
+3762 DFAMQIVFK
-3776 NDTATYDLDVFDSK
+3776 NNTASYDLELFDSK
-3790 VTNYNGT
+3790 VTKYNGAIT
-3797 IEKVLKDVTFEAVIT
+3797 KVLEGANFEAIIIKHTDDNPYAIT
-3812 KHKEGAPDVTLSN
+3812 STGSEDNKNFSLIDDFKQNGEEGKSYLYAS
-3825 DDSTF
+3825 
-3830 NLNDYYER
+3830 
-3838 NEKAQEKLQYIG
+3838 K
-3850 PFGIDTDGKIK
+3850 FGISEDGKIK
-3861 VKGIKGTIAK
+3861 LKGIPGTIAK
-3871 QVQANAEAQAQQAQ
+3871 QETSETEEET
-3885 TNDAETNGTYDVI
+3885 TNSQNEGKYDVI
-3898 LREVSSNRSPN
+3898 LREISSDITGT
-3909 SEETT
+3909 EDETQ
-3914 DGEKPEEIK
+3914 EVI
-3923 RPIIKIVY
+3923 PIIKITY
-3931 EATCTTDEKG
+3931 EATCTTDKNG
-3941 DCKFA
+3941 KCKIKA
-3946 TKVKEYIW
+3946 NIKDYIW

-3959 THKYSVPDKKETVE
+3959 THKYSVQDNVMVTPADKEPE
-3973 VEAADEEPAVNL
+3973 VKLEEENE
-3985 QANGSVANGKTVE
+3985 KVE
-3998 LKNSESFGEVL
+3998 LKYDETFGEL
-4009 YIHENGKVSLINT
+4009 LLIHKDGEVSLIN
-4022 EKYPVA
+4022 KNSKPVQ
-4028 INLKKV
+4028 IRLKKI
-4034 DSNGNPVSGIKF
+4034 DSNKNTVSGIKF

-4052 LLNATDETLI
+4052 LNDDGSE
-4062 PKEEIT
+4062 KEVIT
-4068 DPSEGK
+4068 DPTTGNLKNKKVEFEFGSSNNSNSNSNGKNSGITGQDGVALIDIPSDEMFNYEGK
-4074 LKQKKIEFEFGENS
+4074 LKVVIEKDEYVKTDENS
-4088 NTDKQNTNSGITDT
+4088 NR
-4102 DGVAL
+4102 
-4107 LEIPEDEIFNYEGEI
+4107 
-4122 EVVITNEEWVESTNK
+4122 
-4137 PVLGFPKEPF
+4137 PVLDHITE
-4147 AITGLTLKT
+4147 AIEITGLTLKT
-4156 DPQTHKSKIVYGDVK
+4156 DPSTHESRIEYGELQVKKYDKNGQENNQNGDSK
-4171 VEKCDDKGNK
+4171 
-4181 VENGESAY
+4181 Y
-4189 KDKVKTYSTEE
+4189 KDKVKTYSVEN
-4200 GKATLGISVENPILD
+4200 GKTVLGISLENDIKD

-4221 YKVLKHGD
+4221 YKVLKAGD

-4246 TKPTE
+4246 PNTKKE

-4265 SQDGGIEIDATQGK
+4265 SQDGGIEIDATEGK

-4286 GDITGSGIQLV
+4286 GDITGNDIQLV

-4317 YNPDGKPEEKPIIKE
+4317 YNPDGKEAIKPTIKE

-4337 KQENGE
+4337 KQEDGKE
-4343 EKEITYKVPQ
+4343 VEKSYKVEDDKNKQ
-4353 DGAKDETG
+4353 EG
-4361 EEAKNTQIGNMI
+4361 ENSKNKQIGNML
-4373 YTNYNQSVGIINE
+4373 YVEYDGKVKIINE

-4396 EKIDSNGAT
+4396 EKRDSNGAT

-4436 FTTTIT
+4436 FATTIT
-4442 NEDGTTESLEW
+4442 NEEGKEESLEW
-4453 ITTDSEGIAR
+4453 ITTDSKGIAR

-4490 ERDPLSVEPENRTPL
+4490 ERDPLRVKPENRTPL

-4531 DGEVTVKIKNG
+4531 DGDVKVTIKNG
-4542 DTDVTEQY
+4542 DTDVTDQY

-4579 DKKVIIVNNQEV
+4579 DKKVIIVNNEEV
-4591 AIPEGI
+4591 EIPEGI
-4597 EFTGKIFTDENTK
+4597 EFTGKIFTDDKN
-4610 YYYTDENNEKKEI
+4610 YTDENGQQKEI
-4623 DSSEYDVSVGFSQ
+4623 DQSEYNVSVGFSQ

-4692 YDCSYHNGKFETKIN
+4692 YNCTYRNGKFETKIN
-4707 KRGLDKNNNDI
+4707 KRGLDKNNNNN
-4718 IDSGEEITVEDNQE
+4718 IDNGEEITVEEGKD
-4732 AVLQEEVV
+4732 ATLTEEVV

-4766 VISDSKNSKEEG
+4766 VISNNKNSKDEG
-4778 VAFEVTTNE
+4778 VEFTETTDE
-4787 NGIATIELK
+4787 NGIATIKLK

-4804 IKDEIKDKNLLGH
+4804 ITDEIKDKLLLGK
-4817 FNVVIEKEEWADNAE
+4817 FNVVIEKEEWEGNAE
-4832 SVWRAIPGNEHRILR
+4832 STWRAIPGNEHRTLR
-4847 FVANNTTI
+4847 FVANNTKI
-4855 QGFDM
+4855 ENFDM

-4992 YKTEV
+4992 YKTQV

-5003 VTIKDVKIV
+5003 VTITDVKIV

-5033 TDKTVDYMKVTFGE
+5033 TDKTVDYMQVTFGE

-5089 IGFTGFVTTNPGKF
+5089 IGFKGVVTTNPTKF
-5103 GIQTTT
+5103 GITPTN
-5109 DESGKIQYTVTK
+5109 ESGNTQYTANK
-5121 DTFEANL
+5121 DTFEAML
-5128 NPSMLKDN
+5128 NPSVAKDS
-5136 NSSDTI
+5136 NSSDTM
-5142 YFSGTTK
+5142 YFDGTTK

-5199 KEATSTSS
+5199 QEATSTSS
-5207 ENVTFTNM
+5207 ENVTFTSM

-5239 SDDKNRAVNYKNAKF
+5239 SDDKNRTVNYKNAKF

-5264 NNTKEEYTES
+5264 NNTKEEYTKS

-5297 SKYIVGAELVTEN
+5297 SKYIVGAELVTET
-5310 NGQKHISLEVNKF
+5310 NGQKHIALEVNKF

-5362 TNITVKGTVGQN
+5362 TNITVKDTVGQN
-5374 ITTTTGSDNGELSL
+5374 ITTTTGSDNSELSL

-5409 DSTNINGVHFQIL
+5409 DSTNINGVQFQIL

-5434 KGQIFTSVQGK
+5434 KGQIFASVQGK
-5445 VSIPNVDKYGT
+5445 VSIPDVDKYGT

-5463 TDTPEDV
+5463 TDTPQDV

-5497 VEGENKNAIDN
+5497 VEGENKNAIDD

-5658 GTSSENLDD
+5658 GTNNAHLDD

-5711 KGNKLN
+5711 KGNKLT
-5717 NVESNVNYVDKND
+5717 NVTDSVEYTDKNG

-5780 RVEYPLANAKFSGV
+5780 RVEHPLANAKFSGV

-5867 VASVDEVDGTNQI
+5867 VASVDDVNGTNQI

-5920 KFVSTEGLYDENN
+5920 RFVSTEGLYDENN

-5960 GKISDTDKAQI
+5960 GKISDTDKAKI

-5978 LYKYSDGTLV
+5978 LYKYESDELV

-6050 VKTIKDAIEQETKK
+6050 VQTIKEAIEQETKK
-6064 GIAQQGKS
+6064 GIEQQGKS
-6072 EEEIKAEGKAK
+6072 EEQKKADGKAK
-6083 SIDEISNEY
+6083 SIDEIANEY

-6097 SKAVL
+6097 SKGVL
-6102 DEPNNNNNDKN
+6102 DEPNNNNDDKN
-6113 TAIATQTKVYSN
+6113 TAIATQTKVYS
-6125 EKNDN
+6125 KDKSAQN
-6130 NPTGAGRQAYP
+6130 NPKGAGRQAYP

-6148 SDSTTSGADAAIIY
+6148 SDSITSGADAAIIY

-6182 DKQLIFYALDPIHD
+6182 EKQLIFYALDPIHD
-6196 YINLGIIERTK
+6196 YINFGIIERTK
-6207 FGLRLEKFVEEIKV
+6207 FGLRLEKFVENIKV
-6221 QTSKNYTYHYGEKAQ
+6221 STSKDYTYHYGEKAQ

-6286 FESCSVVVPKD
+6286 FDSCWVEVPKD
-6297 GGTTSINIQKVENK
+6297 GGTDTITINKVENK
-6311 PEENNTQCAYVDKE
+6311 PEENNTQKCAYVDKE
-6325 FGIKLVPVQYMEKSG
+6325 FGTKLVPVQYMDTSNG
-6340 SEAGNLKKDETA
+6340 DYKKDETA

-6375 YKYQKVNGGDKFID
+6375 YKYKKVNGGDKFID

-6429 GDLDKKFKT
+6429 GDLATPKFT
-6438 TYQSSFPEFYALTTD
+6438 NTYHSNISEFYALTTD
-6453 SDGPVAPNEEQYY
+6453 SNGPIYPSEEQYY
-6466 EILSHKYDK
+6466 QVLSHAHDK
-6475 DRDEDTAPAIK
+6475 DRDEDTAPAVKI
-6486 VLIADPSNRKI
+6486 LIADPSNRKI

-6517 IGGIKVVAMNESNQP
+6517 IGGIKVVAMKVNDNNDNSGQP

-6629 TAKYPS
+6629 TEKYPS

-6643 SKDSEFWYKDEARQD
+6643 RKDSEFWYKDEARQE

-6665 DNSDQRTQADKTLN
+6665 DNKDQRDKADKTLN

-6687 KGTAENPKYLMN
+6687 KGTTEDPKYLMN

-6712 NIVGEYLEKLVE
+6712 NIVGDYLKKLVE
-6724 NAVTAATEEFKI
+6724 NAVTAATSNFKI
-6736 NIADSEETY
+6736 NISDSEEADY
-6745 YDYNGTE
+6745 YYNGTE

-6758 TDKNGNVIGNSNAQI
+6758 TDKNGVVIGNSNAQI

-6864 STEDEEVTIVDYV
+6864 SIDGEEVTIVDYV
-6877 QTGMTFDKEFNEENR
+6877 QAGMTFDKEFNEENR
-6892 NWNLA
+6892 SWNLA
-6897 NAKTTIEGANKA
+6897 NAKTTTEGANKA

-6914 TFGDTIKGTNGDI
+6914 TFGETIKGTNGDI

-6986 IQTATPKLA
+6986 IQTATPELA

-7034 REITEVPYDGQ
+7034 REITEVPYDGK